1 MENKAIN
8 KKVVITGGPGTG
20 KTSVIKELMDRGYK
34 CYDEGSRGIISQI
47 NLKGKTFKSDPLSF
61 SDSLYKARTEH
72 YFDSQK
78 EEYKG
83 KTVFFDR
90 GIHDI
95 LAYLRYINENNKYW
109 ENIIL
114 NYKYDTVFVFPPWKE
129 IYTTDKERHEDFKES
144 EEVNFAIIKLYKESN
159 SDIVEIPKIG
169 IEERVNFIINHLF
182 GNGK

>member
-1 MENKAIN
+1 LTKILIPSETIPGERRVSATPEAV
-8 KKVVITGGPGTG
+8 KKLKTLGCDVYIESSAG
-20 KTSVIKELMDRGYK
+20 K
-34 CYDEGSRGIISQI
+34 
-47 NLKGKTFKSDPLSF
+47 LSGF
-61 SDSLYKARTEH
+61 SDFLYKARTEH

-95 LAYLRYINENNKYW
+95 LAYLRYINKNNKYW

-129 IYTTDKERHEDFKES
+129 IYKTDNERHEDFKES

-182 GNGK
+182 GNGQ

>member
-47 NLKGKTFKSDPLSF
+47 NLKGQTFKSDPLSF

-78 EEYKG
+78 KEYKG

-95 LAYLRYINENNKYW
+95 LAYLRYINKNNKYW

-144 EEVNFAIIKLYKESN
+144 EEVNSAIIKLYK
-159 SDIVEIPKIG
+159 
-169 IEERVNFIINHLF
+169 LM
-182 GNGK
+182 